1 MATCSDITLAG
12 QKANDDLVLI
22 HAKAIEVLRRFKLTA
37 NSTQR
42 AKAYSRTRTATQ
54 LGNLRKLYA
63 AVLMRRETLRL
74 DFLAARKAS

>member
-1 MATCSDITLAG
+1 MATCSDIIAAG

-37 NSTQR
+37 NSTKR

-63 AVLMRRETLRL
+63 AVLAERNALRI
-74 DFLAARKAS
+74 AYRNAS